1 MKLSG
6 LLSSLF
12 ASAFSLPA
20 GPSKDDFNATQ
31 MLVDAHIDPLQL
43 TLSRRRPSYIGE
55 RLGGQWDFISSTY
68 GKIKSGFELSQTER
82 REFGTARKLLQ
93 LAEMVK
99 QVQRTDYLFERYC
112 FYGCH
117 CIPGYA
123 VHDSTAGKGP
133 AQDGIDSV
141 CSRLKQC
148 YWCANDEEDGQC
160 DGTMKSY
167 SWTTVDNDN
176 DGKVDDIVCFNSP
189 GTCRWKL
196 CQCDRQFALQLRDVE
211 ETYNPLLSE
220 ENSFDRQATCSV
232 PSTGRETG
240 KKCCGNYANNF
251 RLIFNPN
258 RQECC
263 SEEYSDVKEIGT
275 CE

>member
-6 LLSSLF
+6 IISSF
-12 ASAFSLPA
+12 FSFSFSLPA
-20 GPSKDDFNATQ
+20 QNHDNFNATQ
-31 MLVDAHIDPLQL
+31 MLLDAHIDPNQL
-43 TLSRRRPSYIGE
+43 ILSRRRPSYIGE

-68 GKIKSGFELSQTER
+68 SKMKSGFELSTTER

-141 CSRLKQC
+141 CSRLKQVR
-148 YWCANDEEDGQC
+148 
-160 DGTMKSY
+160 KS
-167 SWTTVDNDN
+167 
-176 DGKVDDIVCFNSP
+176 GRK
-189 GTCRWKL
+189 
-196 CQCDRQFALQLRDVE
+196 
-211 ETYNPLLSE
+211 SE
-220 ENSFDRQATCSV
+220 L
-232 PSTGRETG
+232 
-240 KKCCGNYANNF
+240 K
-251 RLIFNPN
+251 
-258 RQECC
+258 
-263 SEEYSDVKEIGT
+263 
-275 CE
+275 